1 MVTEDS
7 VRDAYVF
14 LRNNFTIPEEVLDFM
29 YKAAIEGIQKEPKDV
44 VYINTEI
51 PESEVIKNLEEEVK
65 RLRRFNDQLK
75 GRIEEAAN
83 CLYDN
88 EDCDSGYHAL
98 CALGF
103 EC

>member
-1 MVTEDS
+1 MSED
-7 VRDAYVF
+7 
-14 LRNNFTIPEEVLDFM
+14 
-29 YKAAIEGIQKEPKDV
+29 IEML
-44 VYINTEI
+44 VYDI

-75 GRIEEAAN
+75 GRIEKAAN
-83 CLYDN
+83 CLYN
-88 EDCDSGYHAL
+88 EEDCDSGYHAL